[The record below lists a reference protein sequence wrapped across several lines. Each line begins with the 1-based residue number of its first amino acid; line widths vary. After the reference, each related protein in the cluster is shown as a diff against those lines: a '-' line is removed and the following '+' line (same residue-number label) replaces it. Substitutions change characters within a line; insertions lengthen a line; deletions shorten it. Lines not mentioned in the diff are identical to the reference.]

1 MRIAINGF
9 GRIGRSVF
17 RILENHHGIE
27 VVAINDLF
35 DNEALRY
42 LLAYDT
48 VMGPFG
54 KALKLEGDHF
64 VTDKGRVRLLA
75 ESDPASLP
83 WSELGIDTEI
93 QQQEWAQFLE
103 SIGPPPGR
111 QIDAFRLGWIA
122 DFVDAMNFLEL
133 WTCESGNN
141 STNFCDPEYD
151 RLVEQAR
158 NTPDDAE
165 RWDLYGQMEEIMFGP
180 DGAVPTIPIYWYTY
194 VQLERPSIKDSLNVN
209 LLSQTDYSKVVEVE
223 PSA

>member
-1 MRIAINGF
+1 MEIGVFSFVELMPDPVTGERISPEQ
-9 GRIGRSVF
+9 RF
-17 RILENHHGIE
+17 RELMEQVEN
-27 VVAINDLF
+27 
-35 DNEALRY
+35 
-42 LLAYDT
+42 
-48 VMGPFG
+48 P
-54 KALKLEGDHF
+54 
-64 VTDKGRVRLLA
+64 VTDVTLVLNDAPGHREIAVA
-75 ESDPASLP
+75 VQSM

-194 VQLERPSIKDSLNVN
+194 VTLESESIQDTFNLNPLDQIDLTLVTEGD
-209 LLSQTDYSKVVEVE
+209 QGDEEV
-223 PSA
+223 SG